1 MQILKIQ
8 FLKSELKNKNCSHM
22 SRKVRF
28 QIRYDPNNKKICS
41 SAVSTEKLVIHRH
54 HKLPY
59 KLLHFNKL
67 YLKGDYGEKLKSFNE
82 DK

>member
-8 FLKSELKNKNCSHM
+8 FLKSKLKNKNFSHM

-41 SAVSTEKLVIHRH
+41 SAVSNSSQKNSLSIGII
-54 HKLPY
+54 
-59 KLLHFNKL
+59 N
-67 YLKGDYGEKLKSFNE
+67 YLINYFTLINYISKETMVKN
-82 DK
+82 